1 MIQYPKLVHTT
12 LPSVSDWNTD
22 INIIRDPPKSIT
34 TFRKDRVGESSFLTE
49 VVDGSIDRANEY
61 ISVYA
66 RGVNPM
72 VSVSYANH
80 GNGNNV
86 MSQNKQVKLPYRTMI
101 DGAFIP
107 PVRTEYDL
115 LPLSRLP
122 RVWFGALTQP
132 GFADYSKGKF
142 CPTKFRMIKDIIK
155 NIEVK
160 ANKTA
165 KVEKAILEN
174 YKMTDTINDK
184 HINVAANSG
193 IRSMDISSYTRD
205 NVDKYKGVNDTILEA
220 WADTN
225 KSQRGTQGLD
235 GLSIDKAQYVH
246 DVLNVSGNTN
256 KFVQNTQGL
265 DNISMDMNNNIQDVL
280 QFETNAGYNP
290 GYTIIGEMG
299 DIELERNLPSHN
311 ISSQYSDSRVNKTLI
326 HENDLQYE
334 RNLPIQKD
342 VASNIRKIEN
352 FNSINL
358 SSRDYRLSPSLDK
371 GGFSNEGV
379 LPIPL
384 GQERV
389 FPQTNEQG
397 QKTNM
402 KENKAKIRSEVNS
415 LYNRDYRPQPI
426 IYNNDEQLTK
436 ILEKPMSEK
445 EKRKLIMND
454 LIFNRN

>member
-12 LPSVSDWNTD
+12 LPSVSDWNTNT
-22 INIIRDPPKSIT
+22 NIIRDPPKSIT
-34 TFRKDRVGESSFLTE
+34 THRKDRVGESTFLTE

-61 ISVYA
+61 IRVYA
-66 RGVNPM
+66 KGVNPM
-72 VSVSYANH
+72 VSVSYTNH
-80 GNGNNV
+80 GNGNGV
-86 MSQNKQVKLPYRTMI
+86 GSQGQQAKLPYRTMI
-101 DGAFIP
+101 DGAFRP

-174 YKMTDTINDK
+174 YKMANTINDK
-184 HINVAANSG
+184 HINVSANSG
-193 IRSMDISSYTRD
+193 LRSMDISSYTRD

-225 KSQRGTQGLD
+225 KSHRGTQNLD
-235 GLSIDKAQYVH
+235 GLSIDKDQYTH
-246 DVLNVSGNTN
+246 NVLNFSGNTN
-256 KFVQNTQGL
+256 KSIQNTQGL
-265 DNISMDMNNNIQDVL
+265 EGVIIDTNNNIQNVL

-299 DIELERNLPSHN
+299 DIELERNLPGYHIN
-311 ISSQYSDSRVNKTLI
+311 SQYSDSRVNKTIL
-326 HENDLQYE
+326 HENELHYE
-334 RNLPIQKD
+334 RNLPLQKD
-342 VASNIRKIEN
+342 VFSNVRKIED

-358 SSRDYRLSPSLDK
+358 SSRDYRLSPSLNK
-371 GGFSNEGV
+371 GGFNNEGV
-379 LPIPL
+379 LPVPL
-384 GQERV
+384 GQERAIT
-389 FPQTNEQG
+389 QINEQG
-397 QKTNM
+397 QKTNIR
-402 KENKAKIRSEVNS
+402 ENKAKIRTEINS
-415 LYNRDYRPQPI
+415 LYQRDYRPKQI
-426 IYNNDEQLTK
+426 EYNNNEQLTK

-445 EKRKLIMND
+445 DKRKIIMND